1 MKIKTLIAVLLLF
14 SVTAFAQQGKEKR
27 DKIKALKV
35 SFITT
40 ELNLTSDESAKFWP
54 VYNAFEDKQF
64 ELRHKRMRD
73 ILGKID
79 QAGINNL
86 SDKDANN
93 YLNQIGDTEEEMV
106 AIRRKLVADLRP
118 IIGPVKILKLLK
130 AEEDFNRKLISQI
143 RDRKR

>member
-27 DKIKALKV
+27 NKIKALKV

-130 AEEDFNRKLISQI
+130 AEEDFNRKLLSQI

>member
-14 SVTAFAQQGKEKR
+14 SATAFAQQGKEKR

-40 ELNLTSDESAKFWP
+40 ELNLTSDEAAKFWP
-54 VYNAFEDKQF
+54 VYNACEDKQF

-86 SDKDANN
+86 SDKEANN
-93 YLNQIGDTEEEMV
+93 YLNQIGDTEEEMA

-130 AEEDFNRKLISQI
+130 AEEDFNRKLLSQI

>member
-1 MKIKTLIAVLLLF
+1 MKIKTLIALLLLF

-86 SDKDANN
+86 SDKEANN

-130 AEEDFNRKLISQI
+130 AEEDFNRKLLSQI

>member
-54 VYNAFEDKQF
+54 VYNAFEDRQF

-86 SDKDANN
+86 SDKEANN

>member
-130 AEEDFNRKLISQI
+130 AEEDFNRKLLSQI